1 MTLAPVPIDG
11 LPLATLPLAGT
22 EPMVLIQNGVTRQ
35 TPVNSVPGTV
45 AALSYSVK
53 QIAFNATAGGRYAL
67 VTSVGAITATLPASS
82 LGAAVLLADVSK
94 NAQTN
99 HITIIAVSPDQ
110 IVYGA
115 ATATNQTVSVNG
127 AVVTLVCY
135 ATNRWRALV
144 QATA

>member
-1 MTLAPVPIDG
+1 MSGEAISA
-11 LPLATLPLAGT
+11 LPSATTPLSGA
-22 EPMVLIQNGVTRQ
+22 EVIPLVQNGVTRQ
-35 TPVNSVPGTV
+35 APVNAIPGTV

-99 HITIIAVSPDQ
+99 HITITAVSPDQ